1 MKLRFF
7 SLLSIALFPLM
18 LLCCSEDTPPEKTVG
33 NITFVITEEN
43 TPQTLSEVSI
53 QLTFDDDPSVTPSN
67 RTDDVGRCT
76 FYNIPIG
83 SYHVGI
89 SKPGYESKTGLTLKI
104 NSGDNPKKELS
115 LKRATTELTIAPTLL
130 DFGDNESV
138 IQKAFS
144 LTNPNYVDLTW
155 AVLDTDVPWILSVCD
170 KDGKKS
176 GIIKYN
182 QEVAMSVTIDRDKL
196 SNGDNESTI
205 IILSDYGR
213 AELKIKAVGADRR
226 MASLNALPATNIQ
239 RTCVTLNAE
248 VISKGA
254 PEYTERGFVL
264 STAPIAEDA
273 SISGLKKLDA
283 EMNNDLTYSVDV
295 VNLVNGVHYYVR
307 AYAINDIGTK
317 LSNQIEFTTVE
328 TLTVVNTKDVKDLDV
343 INGTAIFVGE
353 ITIEGN
359 PKYTEKGFVY
369 NTSGEPTINNT
380 KRTVSGSGDGIYTYS
395 CAGLSSMTTY
405 YVRAYAIQNGAVIYG
420 TTVNFSTNQDAT
432 EVATSGATNVTATSA
447 TLNGSITKVGI
458 PEFTEK
464 GFCYSSTNTK
474 PTISD
479 TKKVVTGNN
488 TGSYSL
494 TINGLSIGETY
505 YYRAYALQNG
515 TPVYGEIVSFATE
528 FTETEVSTSGATNVT
543 PSTATLNGSISVVGS
558 PEYTEKGFCYSTSSS
573 NPTINNTK
581 IPVSGSGSGNY
592 SYNLSGLSYNTTY
605 YYRAYAIQNGSTI
618 YGSVVNFNTGY
629 TATVVE
635 TNSNVTNIK
644 YDQATIGFAIRNVGD
659 PACTEAGICYGTSS
673 SPTISSN
680 KVSGVANATYNQS
693 KTITGLSENT
703 TYYFRAYAMQN
714 GAPVY
719 GTAFSFKTAERP
731 SVSTLAYSNLQNTY
745 GLMNMW
751 QVQLNGEVNS
761 VGNPPI
767 NGRGFKYSTSGD
779 PEKSGTTVSA
789 SGSSTGQFS
798 ASLTGMKSNTTYYI
812 RAYVKNSLGYEY
824 GGLITI
830 TTGD

>member
-1 MKLRFF
+1 MNSRVVSFLMIAATAPLFF
-7 SLLSIALFPLM
+7 S
-18 LLCCSEDTPPEKTVG
+18 CGEDTPPEKTVG
-33 NITFVITEEN
+33 SITFVITEEN
-43 TPQTLSEVSI
+43 TPETLSGVTI
-53 QLTFDDDPSVTPSN
+53 QLFSDDDSSVTPTD
-67 RTDDVGRCT
+67 RTDNTGRCT
-76 FYNIPIG
+76 FSNIPIG
-83 SYHVGI
+83 SYHMNL
-89 SKPGYESKTGLTLKI
+89 SKPGYESKEGLTVRI
-104 NSGDNPKKELS
+104 NGGDNPNKEIALKK
-115 LKRATTELTIAPTLL
+115 ATTILTVKPAIL
-130 DFGDNESV
+130 DFGEGSSV
-138 IQKAFS
+138 VQKPFS
-144 LTNPNYVDLTW
+144 LVNPNYDTLQW
-155 AVLDTDVPWILSVCD
+155 KVLDIDVPWIVSVCD
-170 KDGKKS
+170 MNGKKE
-176 GIIKYN
+176 GKIAYN
-182 QEVAMSVTIDRDKL
+182 EEVAMSVSINRDKL
-196 SNGDNESTI
+196 GNGPNETI
-205 IILSDYGR
+205 INILSSRGR
-213 AELKIKAVGADRR
+213 SELTVKAIGADRR
-226 MASLNALPATNIQ
+226 LATINALPVTNIQ
-239 RTCVTLNAE
+239 RTSATLNAE

-264 STAPIAEDA
+264 STASIAEDA
-273 SISGLKKLDA
+273 SISGFKKLPA
-283 EMNNDLTYSVDV
+283 VMNNEPTYSVDV
-295 VNLVNGVHYYVR
+295 NELINGVHYYVR

-317 LSNQIEFTTVE
+317 LSNQIEFTTIE
-328 TLTVVNTKDVKDLDV
+328 TLTVVNTKEIEDLDV
-343 INGTAIFVGE
+343 INGTAKFVGE

-359 PKYTEKGFVY
+359 PKYTKKGFVY
-369 NTSGEPTINNT
+369 NTSGEPTTNDTNRI
-380 KRTVSGSGDGIYTYS
+380 VSGSGDGIYTFS

-447 TLNGSITKVGI
+447 TLNGSITKAGI

-479 TKKVVTGNN
+479 TKEDVTGNN

-494 TINGLSIGETY
+494 TINGLSIGEKY

-558 PEYTEKGFCYSTSSS
+558 PEYTQKGFCYSTSSS

-673 SPTISSN
+673 SPTINSN
-680 KVSGVANATYNQS
+680 TVSGVANATYNQS

-789 SGSSTGQFS
+789 SGSSKGKYS
-798 ASLTGMKSNTTYYI
+798 ASLTSLKSNTTYYV

-824 GGLITI
+824 GDLITF

>member
-1 MKLRFF
+1 MKSRVGSFLLIAAIAPFVF
-7 SLLSIALFPLM
+7 S
-18 LLCCSEDTPPEKTVG
+18 CGEDTPPEKTVG
-33 NITFVITEEN
+33 SITFVVTEEN
-43 TPQTLSEVSI
+43 TPETLSGVTI
-53 QLTFDDDPSVTPSN
+53 QLFSDDDSSVTPTD
-67 RTDDVGRCT
+67 RTDNSGRCT
-76 FYNIPIG
+76 FSNIPMG
-83 SYHVGI
+83 SYHMNL
-89 SKPGYESKTGLTLKI
+89 SKPGYESKEGLTVRI
-104 NSGDNPKKELS
+104 NGGDNPNKEIALKK
-115 LKRATTELTIAPTLL
+115 ATTILTISPTTL
-130 DFGDNESV
+130 DFGDNESMV
-138 IQKAFS
+138 QKAFS

-155 AVLDTDVPWILSVCD
+155 AVLDTDVPWIISVCD

-176 GIIKYN
+176 GTIKYN
-182 QEVAMSVTIDRDKL
+182 QEVAISVTIDRDKL

-213 AELKIKAVGADRR
+213 AELKIKAIGADRR
-226 MASLNALPATNIQ
+226 MASINALPATNIQ
-239 RTCVTLNAE
+239 RTSATLNAE

-264 STAPIAEDA
+264 STASIAEDA
-273 SISGLKKLDA
+273 SISGFKKLSA
-283 EMNNDLTYSVDV
+283 VMNNEPTYSVDV
-295 VNLVNGVHYYVR
+295 NELINGVHYYVR
-307 AYAINDIGTK
+307 AYSINDIGTK
-317 LSNQIEFTTVE
+317 LSNQIEFTTIE
-328 TLTVVNTKDVKDLDV
+328 TLTVVNTKEIEDLDV
-343 INGTAIFVGE
+343 INGTAKFVGE

-369 NTSGEPTINNT
+369 NTSGEPTTNDT
-380 KRTVSGSGDGIYTYS
+380 KRIVSGFGDGIYTYP

-447 TLNGSITKVGI
+447 TLNGSITKAGI

-494 TINGLSIGETY
+494 TINGLSIGEKY

-605 YYRAYAIQNGSTI
+605 YYRAYAIQNGTTI

-673 SPTISSN
+673 SPTINSN

-779 PEKSGTTVSA
+779 PEKSGTTVSS
-789 SGSSTGQFS
+789 SGSSKGKYS
-798 ASLTGMKSNTTYYI
+798 ASLTSLKSNTTYYV

-824 GGLITI
+824 GDLITF